1 MGIDPDVIP
10 ELQRIE
16 GKADDAAAKA
26 TTATS
31 LATDAA
37 TRRAAARSP
46 VRTRPRRRCGSWDPI
61 WDRDKGPLIVGVPT
75 PGGNYPAGGN
85 RPHTQ
90 RAEDVTVVIDGTTYS
105 GPTNNSVV
113 KIGNH
118 WAG

>member
-1 MGIDPDVIP
+1 M
-10 ELQRIE
+10 
-16 GKADDAAAKA
+16 
-26 TTATS
+26 
-31 LATDAA
+31 
-37 TRRAAARSP
+37 
-46 VRTRPRRRCGSWDPI
+46 DPI

-75 PGGNYPAGGN
+75 QGGNYPAGGN

-113 KIGNH
+113 KIGNY